1 MIFFREDSIL
11 VKESDGVA
19 DVKKEFAS
27 IAAHEVAHQWF
38 GNLVTPK
45 WWDDV
50 WLKEGFS
57 SFFGYLA
64 LSVVKYKS
72 IFLINANV
80 SSSPFQKVI
89 IIITSISHIFYVI
102 TFLSVL

>member
-1 MIFFREDSIL
+1 MFFFREDIVVIKKAGDVDL
-11 VKESDGVA
+11 KTAVA
-19 DVKKEFAS
+19 N

-45 WWDDV
+45 WWEDL

-64 LSVVKYKS
+64 LSVVKW
-72 IFLINANV
+72 
-80 SSSPFQKVI
+80 
-89 IIITSISHIFYVI
+89 T
-102 TFLSVL
+102 

>member
-1 MIFFREDSIL
+1 MLCICVCVSDVLFKSNVEKLEAFSREDAITI
-11 VKESDGVA
+11 KEGKDITLPDSKKVVA
-19 DVKKEFAS
+19 N

-57 SFFGYLA
+57 TFFGYLA
-64 LSVVKYKS
+64 L
-72 IFLINANV
+72 NAVNE
-80 SSSPFQKVI
+80 QAKR
-89 IIITSISHIFYVI
+89 
-102 TFLSVL
+102 